1 MIRFDEFFD
10 KCFALFSGTI
20 DLLHPDKESDFIYD
34 VVLMVYDY
42 KKGYIKTNEILENI
56 SIILEWYKEDVDNI
70 CLKVIEL
77 MFTILSNIY
86 EKMELGTYEKN

>member
-1 MIRFDEFFD
+1 MVRFEKFFN

-20 DLLHPDKESDFIYD
+20 DLLHPDKASDFIYD

-56 SIILEWYKEDVDNI
+56 NIILEWYKEDVDNI
-70 CLKVIEL
+70 CLKVIKL

-86 EKMELGTYEKN
+86 EMMEVDTYEKS